1 MKEPKRIPL
10 DPTTPKIPDVKRIP
24 MPSIEKELHDI
35 IENSK
40 EYLKQTPKKQ
50 E

>member
-1 MKEPKRIPL
+1 MKEPKKIPL

-40 EYLKQTPKKQ
+40 EYLKHKPEQ
-50 E
+50 EK